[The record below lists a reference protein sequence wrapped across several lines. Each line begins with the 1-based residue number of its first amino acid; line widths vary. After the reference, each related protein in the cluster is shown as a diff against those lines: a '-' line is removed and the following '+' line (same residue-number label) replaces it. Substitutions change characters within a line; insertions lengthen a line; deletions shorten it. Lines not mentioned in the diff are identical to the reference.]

1 MTTVYD
7 VLTYEFAE
15 NPQGIP
21 NNWPAI
27 LRERDSEDALET
39 NWIRFNSIGDYNAY
53 LATHSAEYEADK
65 AAKLLAQQK
74 LEAWQRIKEY
84 RDDHQLR
91 GFQVAGNWFH
101 SDNPS
106 RIKYIGLMMM
116 GAGIPANLQW
126 KTMSGSFVTMTQ
138 TLAGQIFGAV
148 AAFDSDAFINAEVH
162 KAAMQASSDPLNYNY
177 TTGWPAVYGE

>member
-27 LRERDSEDALET
+27 LRERDSGDTLET

-74 LEAWQRIKEY
+74 LEACKELKNIVTTINY
-84 RDDHQLR
+84 VDSKLLD
-91 GFQVAGNWFH
+91 
-101 SDNPS
+101 
-106 RIKYIGLMMM
+106 
-116 GAGIPANLQW
+116 
-126 KTMSGSFVTMTQ
+126 TGSIRTIHLVLN
-138 TLAGQIFGAV
+138 TLV
-148 AAFDSDAFINAEVH
+148 
-162 KAAMQASSDPLNYNY
+162 
-177 TTGWPAVYGE
+177 